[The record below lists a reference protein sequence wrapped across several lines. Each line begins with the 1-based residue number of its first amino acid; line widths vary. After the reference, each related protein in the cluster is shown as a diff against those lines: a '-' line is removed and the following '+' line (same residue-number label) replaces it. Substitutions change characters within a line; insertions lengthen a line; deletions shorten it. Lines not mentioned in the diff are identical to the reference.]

1 MHAKLKRITMF
12 FRDQLSKISFLDVQ
26 TLPEYPIQDS
36 DDAILSF
43 FVSLTRGAVI
53 PKHILGTIF
62 IKQQETILT
71 LESTVEDLREIFAGG
86 VRVNL
91 TDQQRMNEVLI
102 SLVNVS
108 FAKVSYFII

>member
-1 MHAKLKRITMF
+1 M
-12 FRDQLSKISFLDVQ
+12 
-26 TLPEYPIQDS
+26 PEYPIQNG

-43 FVSLTRGAVI
+43 FANPTSGAII

-86 VRVNL
+86 ESVNL
-91 TDQQRMNEVLI
+91 TDQQRMNEVPI
-102 SLVNVS
+102 SLINFP
-108 FAKVSYFII
+108 FAKVSYNLA